1 MMEEK
6 LAKIYSNL
14 ANHLVS
20 MIPGEWSKI
29 YYLGEVETGRIS
41 CSSIFYFYC
50 TDNNQIIRSHD
61 IPEIYNVSEK
71 IYDELLDEA
80 DNYLLELYDCFQEY
94 EQELWNQVNF
104 TIDNSGKFN
113 IDYQYN
119 VGVAGGQITREVV
132 WAYETFGFIPEEGTF
147 ERGKLDEYLRNKG

>member
-1 MMEEK
+1 MEEK
-6 LAKIYSNL
+6 LAKIYSKL
-14 ANHLVS
+14 GNHIVS
-20 MIPGEWSKI
+20 MVPVEWSKI

-50 TDNNQIIRSHD
+50 ADNNQIIRSHD
-61 IPEIYNVSEK
+61 MIEIYNISME
-71 IYDELLDEA
+71 IYDKLLYEA
-80 DNYLLELYDCFQEY
+80 NMHLLELYDCFQEY

-132 WAYETFGFIPEEGTF
+132 WAYETFGFMPEEGSYS
-147 ERGKLDEYLRNKG
+147 RGVLDEYLRNKG